1 MQASQKT
8 YHHGEDPVF
17 PNVVSEPLYYGKRDP
32 LHFEGYRALVDQN
45 DGEVIS
51 VVSENYQM
59 VRHQDILG
67 KAEKALAH
75 LGLEFDRSVTLIKDG
90 AKMVAKYII
99 PSIEA
104 VLAPGDIVHPTIII
118 KNSYDL
124 SWVASLNGG
133 VYRLTCSNGAYVGTM
148 FEKFKHRHVGLLD
161 AGYLG
166 SRIALLSDRFSV
178 YAEGAKLMAQT
189 PLTNYTVEKVVARLP
204 LNKGE
209 QHSLQTLHE
218 KTSGM
223 CIELVPNMTP
233 QADLD
238 SVLWSIKGGE
248 KDWTQI
254 NLFNLLTEFTTHR
267 VAGAS
272 RRDLLSERL
281 SKAMFPQ

>member
-17 PNVVSEPLYYGKRDP
+17 PNVVSEPLYYGKRTP
-32 LHFEGYRALVDQN
+32 THFEGYRALVDQN
-45 DGEVIS
+45 DGEVVS
-51 VVSENYQM
+51 VVSESYQM
-59 VRHQDILG
+59 VRHEDILI
-67 KAEKALAH
+67 KAEKAFSY
-75 LGLEFDRSVTLIKDG
+75 LGLEFDRTITLIKDG
-90 AKMVAKYII
+90 AKMVAKYVI
-99 PSIEA
+99 PSIEVA
-104 VLAPGDIVHPTIII
+104 LAPGDIIYPTVII

-124 SWVASLNGG
+124 SWVASLIGG

-166 SRIALLSDRFSV
+166 SRLALLSERFDL
-178 YAEGAKLMAQT
+178 YATGAKMMAQT

-223 CIELVPNMTP
+223 CLELVPNMTP
-233 QADLD
+233 NADLD
-238 SVLWSIKGGE
+238 SVVWAIRGGE
-248 KDWTQI
+248 KDRTQI

-267 VAGAS
+267 VAGSA
-272 RRDLLSERL
+272 RKDLLSERL
-281 SKAMFPQ
+281 SRAMFTQ